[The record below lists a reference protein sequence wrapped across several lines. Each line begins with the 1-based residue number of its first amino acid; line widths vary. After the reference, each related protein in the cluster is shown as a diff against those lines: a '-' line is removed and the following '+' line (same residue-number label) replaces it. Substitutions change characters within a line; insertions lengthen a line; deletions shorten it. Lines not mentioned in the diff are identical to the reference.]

1 MSKICDY
8 VYCKGH
14 DVICSIDN
22 TVLGDIIGY
31 DGNKCNNCYY
41 RKGGKKK
48 VKTINIK
55 CVKEVFDSTGEK

>member
-22 TVLGDIIGY
+22 TILGDIMGY
-31 DGNKCNNCYY
+31 DGNKCNNCNY
-41 RKGGKKK
+41 RKGGKK
-48 VKTINIK
+48 
-55 CVKEVFDSTGEK
+55 